1 MTEFPQ
7 SVISE
12 VSRIP
17 KLDLGKEVNVNTHS
31 NKLLSPFTWSN
42 INIKLPQLNKQT
54 AKYQTIEE
62 KPARKVRKQQ
72 PHTK

>member
-12 VSRIP
+12 ISRIP
-17 KLDLGKEVNVNTHS
+17 KLDLGKEVNANTHS

-42 INIKLPQLNKQT
+42 INIKLPQLSKKMP
-54 AKYQTIEE
+54 KYQTI
-62 KPARKVRKQQ
+62 
-72 PHTK
+72 